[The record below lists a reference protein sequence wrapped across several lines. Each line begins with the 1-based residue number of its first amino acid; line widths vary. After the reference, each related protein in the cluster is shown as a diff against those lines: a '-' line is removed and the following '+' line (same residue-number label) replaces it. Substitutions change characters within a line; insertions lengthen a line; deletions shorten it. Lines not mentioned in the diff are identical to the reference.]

1 MFSLLRTALL
11 LIPGIGQLLTRQFA
25 KGIDLILLLAF
36 VLLPIVFET
45 EHLTFLAA
53 ICKIV
58 LPAIWVYNAIN
69 VFGSF
74 YFSYLGPTRYRRLI
88 LVCTSL
94 GLLAEAFLF
103 GRTSVLEDLKSVAIA
118 KSETVVPTEGQLA
131 TRTEPR
137 SAEMTVPPIQSSAQT
152 KQPSTTQT
160 RPANQTKSQ
169 VADAEYVDQ
178 EPGTTTT
185 PLQRFVRQN
194 KLLDQ
199 ASNKSYLV
207 VDVAQQKMWLLKGE
221 QVLKHYQ
228 VSTARAGTGNRQGSF
243 QTPLGAHQ
251 IYSKIGKDAPKGAVF
266 EGGVVAGKI
275 EENLWDQGQRDPET
289 SNDIVTT
296 RIIRLIGTEKG
307 KNKGG
312 EVDTLMRRIYIHG
325 TTREEAIGKPTS
337 QGCVRMINDD
347 IIELFDLVVP
357 GGFVYIAE
365 RLSRE

>member
-1 MFSLLRTALL
+1 MFSLLKTALL
-11 LIPGIGQLLTRQFA
+11 LVPGIGQLLTRQFA

-45 EHLTFLAA
+45 EHLTFLSA

-58 LPAIWVYNAIN
+58 LPAIWVYNAVN

-74 YFSYLGPTRYRRLI
+74 YFSYLGPARYHRLI

-103 GRTSVLEDLKSVAIA
+103 GRTSVLEDLKSVAID
-118 KSETVVPTEGQLA
+118 KSETVLPTEGQLA
-131 TRTEPR
+131 VRTEPR
-137 SAEMTVPPIQSSAQT
+137 SAEMGVPPIQSPAQT
-152 KQPSTTQT
+152 KQPPLTETL
-160 RPANQTKSQ
+160 PANQTKSP
-169 VADAEYVDQ
+169 VADARYVDQ
-178 EPGTTTT
+178 EPDTITTS
-185 PLQRFVRQN
+185 LQQFIRQN
-194 KLLDQ
+194 KLPDQ
-199 ASNKSYLV
+199 ASNQSYLV
-207 VDVAQQKMWLLKGE
+207 VDVAQQKMWLLKE
-221 QVLKHYQ
+221 ERVLQHYR

-243 QTPLGAHQ
+243 KTPLGAHR
-251 IYSKIGKDAPKGAVF
+251 IYSKIGKDAPKGAIF
-266 EGGVVAGKI
+266 EGGGVTGKI
-275 EENLWDQGQRDPET
+275 AENLWNQGQLDPET

-296 RIIRLIGTEKG
+296 RIIRLTGTEKG

-347 IIELFDLVVP
+347 IIELFDLVEA
-357 GGFVYIAE
+357 GGLVYIAE
-365 RLSRE
+365 RLGQK

>member
-251 IYSKIGKDAPKGAVF
+251 IYSKIGKDAAKGAVF
-266 EGGVVAGKI
+266 EGGIVTGKI
-275 EENLWDQGQRDPET
+275 EENLWNQEKQDPET

-296 RIIRLIGTEKG
+296 RIIRLTGIEKG

>member
-160 RPANQTKSQ
+160 RHANQTKSQ

-347 IIELFDLVVP
+347 IIELFDLVEA
-357 GGFVYIAE
+357 GGLVYIAE
-365 RLSRE
+365 RLGQK

>member
-118 KSETVVPTEGQLA
+118 KSEMAVPTEGQLA
-131 TRTEPR
+131 VRTEPR
-137 SAEMTVPPIQSSAQT
+137 SAEMAVPPIQSPAQT
-152 KQPSTTQT
+152 KQLPPTQLLPT
-160 RPANQTKSQ
+160 NQTESQ
-169 VADAEYVDQ
+169 VTDAEYVDQ
-178 EPGTTTT
+178 KSDTITT
-185 PLQRFVRQN
+185 PLQQFVKQN

-199 ASNKSYLV
+199 ALSKPYLV

-347 IIELFDLVVP
+347 IIELFDMVEA
-357 GGFVYIAE
+357 GGLVYIAE
-365 RLSRE
+365 RLGQK

>member
-137 SAEMTVPPIQSSAQT
+137 SAEMTVPPHPIICSNQT
-152 KQPSTTQT
+152 ALDNSDATRQPNEIPGRRCRIRGSGARHHYNTATTVRQAKQTT
-160 RPANQTKSQ
+160 RP
-169 VADAEYVDQ
+169 
-178 EPGTTTT
+178 G
-185 PLQRFVRQN
+185 
-194 KLLDQ
+194 
-199 ASNKSYLV
+199 
-207 VDVAQQKMWLLKGE
+207 
-221 QVLKHYQ
+221 
-228 VSTARAGTGNRQGSF
+228 
-243 QTPLGAHQ
+243 
-251 IYSKIGKDAPKGAVF
+251 
-266 EGGVVAGKI
+266 I
-275 EENLWDQGQRDPET
+275 E
-289 SNDIVTT
+289 
-296 RIIRLIGTEKG
+296 
-307 KNKGG
+307 
-312 EVDTLMRRIYIHG
+312 
-325 TTREEAIGKPTS
+325 
-337 QGCVRMINDD
+337 
-347 IIELFDLVVP
+347 
-357 GGFVYIAE
+357 
-365 RLSRE
+365 